1 MMKIKKEPY
10 QEKSIPSLEKF
21 QSTYND
27 DLSIT
32 YNDQVFTKKLESK
45 SQIFGTLLETIKIS
59 VRKQSNSTQ
68 CHNFTLTLTQMIQTN
83 LKEKRSKYQKLII

>member
-1 MMKIKKEPY
+1 MKIKKEPL

-45 SQIFGTLLETIKIS
+45 NQIFGTLLETIKIS
-59 VRKQSNSTQ
+59 VTKQSNST
-68 CHNFTLTLTQMIQTN
+68 
-83 LKEKRSKYQKLII
+83 

>member
-1 MMKIKKEPY
+1 MKKEPL
-10 QEKSIPSLEKF
+10 QEKSISSLEKF

-27 DLSIT
+27 DLSIN

-45 SQIFGTLLETIKIS
+45 NQIFGTLLETIKIS
-59 VRKQSNSTQ
+59 VTKQSNSTQ
-68 CHNFTLTLTQMIQTN
+68 YHNFTLTLTQMIQTN

>member
-1 MMKIKKEPY
+1 MMKMKKKPL
-10 QEKSIPSLEKF
+10 QEKSISSLEKF

-27 DLSIT
+27 DLSII

-45 SQIFGTLLETIKIS
+45 NQIFGTLLETIKIS
-59 VRKQSNSTQ
+59 VTKQSNSTQ
-68 CHNFTLTLTQMIQTN
+68 YHNFTLTLTQMIQTN

>member
-1 MMKIKKEPY
+1 MKMKKEPL
-10 QEKSIPSLEKF
+10 QEKSISSLEKF

-27 DLSIT
+27 DLSII

-45 SQIFGTLLETIKIS
+45 NQIFGTLLETIKIS
-59 VRKQSNSTQ
+59 VTKQSNSTQ
-68 CHNFTLTLTQMIQTN
+68 YHDFTLTLTQMIQTN

>member
-1 MMKIKKEPY
+1 MMKMKKEPL
-10 QEKSIPSLEKF
+10 QEKSISSLEKF

-27 DLSIT
+27 DLSIN

-45 SQIFGTLLETIKIS
+45 NQIFGTLLETIKIS
-59 VRKQSNSTQ
+59 VTKQSNSTQ
-68 CHNFTLTLTQMIQTN
+68 YHNFTLTLTQMIQTN